1 MIDVRRLCL
10 LVHRM
15 KTGPGLLFPPL
26 RVAMI
31 LTLGLPLLISS
42 GCASKTAEAHKPT
55 HAYPAPH
62 VADAAEI
69 MQRDAQAARTRELV
83 RAGKKPDEARRT
95 AEKEFPAVVSSADT
109 EESAEYYRWKQQQ
122 VAQERFEGQLAKMKR
137 TP

>member
-1 MIDVRRLCL
+1 
-10 LVHRM
+10 M
-15 KTGPGLLFPPL
+15 KTGPSLLSPAI

-31 LTLGLPLLISS
+31 LTLGASLMISC
-42 GCASKTAEAHKPT
+42 GCATKTAQVYKPT

-95 AEKEFPAVVSSADT
+95 AEKEFPALVSSADT
-109 EESAEYYRWKQQQ
+109 EESTEYYRWKQQR
-122 VAQERFEGQLAKMKR
+122 VAQEKFEVQLAKMKR